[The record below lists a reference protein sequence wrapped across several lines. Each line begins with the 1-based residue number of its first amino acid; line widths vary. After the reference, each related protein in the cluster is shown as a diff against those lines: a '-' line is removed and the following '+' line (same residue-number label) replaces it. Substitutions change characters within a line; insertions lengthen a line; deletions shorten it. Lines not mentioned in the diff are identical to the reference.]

1 METLITTIRTALADD
16 ASAQTRQAGAAACRT
31 ILAALD
37 AAPGTTLALNATA
50 PARTTLPGEP
60 PRLDVDQ
67 VLGLVIARL
76 RAAVPSST
84 DAPATARPALTIPTV
99 PIPK

>member
-1 METLITTIRTALADD
+1 METLITTIRAALADD

-50 PARTTLPGEP
+50 TARTRSRRA
-60 PRLDVDQ
+60 PRCHQ
-67 VLGLVIARL
+67 PMG
-76 RAAVPSST
+76 RAATGSR
-84 DAPATARPALTIPTV
+84 AR
-99 PIPK
+99 